1 MDAVK
6 KYDPIEH
13 LSMGG
18 TCRGQM
24 EENEYGEWVSEES
37 YDRACEAINGM
48 VTRIDQYV
56 KRIGELERDM
66 DAIASL
72 YERDVDRVGSY
83 EMVQIA
89 YDMRCIARSALTE
102 HTKP

>member
-1 MDAVK
+1 MSTLADDLRFAFGMTSPERLPEQDV
-6 KYDPIEH
+6 
-13 LSMGG
+13 
-18 TCRGQM
+18 
-24 EENEYGEWVSEES
+24 VSEKS
-37 YDRACEAINGM
+37 YDRATEAINGM
-48 VTRIDQYV
+48 ATRIDQYI

-72 YERDVDRVGSY
+72 YEKDVDRVGSH

-102 HTKP
+102 KVKL

>member
-1 MDAVK
+1 
-6 KYDPIEH
+6 
-13 LSMGG
+13 
-18 TCRGQM
+18 M

-37 YDRACEAINGM
+37 YDRACEAINVM

-66 DAIASL
+66 VAIAEL
-72 YERDVDRVGSY
+72 YEKNVDRCGLH
-83 EMVQIA
+83 EMVMNA